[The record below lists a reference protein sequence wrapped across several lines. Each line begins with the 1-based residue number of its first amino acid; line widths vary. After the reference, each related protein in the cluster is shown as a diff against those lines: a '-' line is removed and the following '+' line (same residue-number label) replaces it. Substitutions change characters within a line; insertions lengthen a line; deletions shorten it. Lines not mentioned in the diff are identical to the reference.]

1 MMSPE
6 TAMRQAKETA
16 YWYFKD
22 AVSAVEEMYPSA
34 SPEAKAIAASNMS
47 IAASLDYLAAE
58 LGGRIGGSNEDFSK
72 SRRVQR

>member
-6 TAMRQAKETA
+6 TAMRQAKETV

-22 AVSAVEEMYPSA
+22 AVSVVEEMYPSA
-34 SPEAKAIAASNMS
+34 SSETKAIAASNLS

-58 LGGRIGGSNEDFSK
+58 LGGRIEGSNEDFAK
-72 SRRVQR
+72 SHRAQR

>member
-22 AVSAVEEMYPSA
+22 AVATVEEHFPGAHQDS
-34 SPEAKAIAASNMS
+34 KAIAASNLA
-47 IAASLDYLAAE
+47 IAASLDYLAAA
-58 LGGRIGGSNEDFSK
+58 LGGHIRDSKDFPET
-72 SRRVQR
+72 RVQR